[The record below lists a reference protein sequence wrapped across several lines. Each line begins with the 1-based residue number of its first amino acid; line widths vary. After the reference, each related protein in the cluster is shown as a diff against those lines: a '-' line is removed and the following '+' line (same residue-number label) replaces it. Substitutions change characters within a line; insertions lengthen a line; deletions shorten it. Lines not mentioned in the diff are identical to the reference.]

1 MNSDERPI
9 TRIGLGTDLHR
20 LESPGPLRIG
30 GIDIPFDRHSAG
42 HSDADVVLHA
52 IIDALLGACGL
63 PDIGERFP
71 DTDPA
76 YKGCDSRKL
85 LQQVL
90 ADVRGRGLAVQQVDL
105 VIHAERPKLAGHK
118 EAIQQSLAG
127 LLGLPL
133 DRVGVKAKTGEG
145 LDAVGRGE
153 AIACTAIVGLIAAR
167 Q

>member
-1 MNSDERPI
+1 MSDLPLH
-9 TRIGLGTDLHR
+9 RIGLGTDLHR
-20 LESPGPLRIG
+20 LEPGGPLRIG
-30 GIDIPFDRHSAG
+30 GVDVPFDRHSAG
-42 HSDADVVLHA
+42 HSDGDVVLHA
-52 IIDALLGACGL
+52 VTDAVLGACGL

-76 YKGCDSRKL
+76 YTGCDSRKL
-85 LQQVL
+85 LEQVL
-90 ADVRGRGLAVQQVDL
+90 ADVRGRGFAVLQVDL

-118 EAIQQSLAG
+118 EAIRKSLAD
-127 LLGLPL
+127 LLGLPP

-153 AIACTAIVGLIAAR
+153 AIACTCIVGLTAAR